1 MLKSAFA
8 AVFLFAL
15 AAIPGQ
21 AATLSLSVSGIKAGN
36 GMVRVCITRDLK
48 TFPECGKDPGKIVVS
63 TPAKAGT
70 VTLSIPNIAD
80 GKVAVVLFV
89 DVNGNKKL
97 DKNFIGIPSEP
108 IGFSNNPSINF
119 GPPKFDG
126 AAINIAGDTATTIKL
141 KYY

>member
-1 MLKSAFA
+1 MRKSSVSVALITAITAFSA
-8 AVFLFAL
+8 
-15 AAIPGQ
+15 Q
-21 AATLSLSVSGIKAGN
+21 AATLTLSVTGLKVAN
-36 GMVRVCITRDLK
+36 GTVRVCITRDIK
-48 TFPECGKDPGKIVVS
+48 TFPECGKDANKIVVS
-63 TPAKAGT
+63 TPAKAGI

-80 GKVAVVLFV
+80 GKIAVVLFV

-126 AAINIAGDTATTIKL
+126 TAINIAGDTAATIKL